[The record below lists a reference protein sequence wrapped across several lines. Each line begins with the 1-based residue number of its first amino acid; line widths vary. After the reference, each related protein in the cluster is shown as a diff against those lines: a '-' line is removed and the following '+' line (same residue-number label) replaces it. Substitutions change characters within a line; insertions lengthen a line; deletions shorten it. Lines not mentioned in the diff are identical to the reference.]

1 MILDR
6 LSILKRLFPTPKA
19 AQDVAGRWQRAAARD
34 PELVQDIIRMGGIL
48 AQRTR
53 TFDDDGVE
61 VLSPIDPYRLAEEN
75 GRRELAIELL
85 TMMQIDPY
93 QLSKLTEDNSEQ
105 ID

>member
-6 LSILKRLFPTPKA
+6 LTILQRMFPSARA
-19 AQDVAGRWQRAAARD
+19 AQKVAQRWHRAATKD

-53 TFDDDGVE
+53 TFDADGVE
-61 VLSPIDPYRLAEEN
+61 VLAPIDPYRLAEEN
-75 GRRELAIELL
+75 GRREFAIELM

-93 QLSKLTEDNSEQ
+93 QLSQLTEDNSET
-105 ID
+105 D

>member
-1 MILDR
+1 MIFDR
-6 LSILKRLFPTPKA
+6 LPILKRIFPTPVA
-19 AQDVAGRWQRAAARD
+19 AQSVAGRWQRAAAAD

-75 GRRELAIELL
+75 GRREFALELL
-85 TMMQIDPY
+85 AMMQIDPY
-93 QLSKLTEDNSEQ
+93 QLSQLTEDNSET
-105 ID
+105 D